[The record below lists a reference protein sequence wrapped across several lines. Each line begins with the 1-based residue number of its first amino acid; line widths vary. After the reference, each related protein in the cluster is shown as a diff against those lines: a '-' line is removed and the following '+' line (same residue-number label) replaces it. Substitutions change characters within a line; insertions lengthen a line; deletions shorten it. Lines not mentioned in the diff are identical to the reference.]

1 MSTNSLENLRNRL
14 ENLLSGLLEVTPRT
28 GTLDAETITPS
39 HKLEP
44 EGFVFETDLE
54 GKFIW
59 SSPEIERI
67 LGRSPDAFA
76 GTSISEIALSPEK
89 VKDFQDRIE
98 SGQPIY
104 NLRVQARNE
113 QGKLLTLLFNALVRA
128 DPAGIRLGY
137 RGVAQAI
144 FFDEP
149 LLAQEGERMDVSQM
163 AAMQYLSSGIFW
175 GETAGYIADELGTR
189 KLSLPEDS
197 VVLDEAPGDNILR
210 VPIRD
215 QDRVFGVIELEKP
228 RDTALWDVAER
239 DIAEGVADDL
249 ALALQ
254 SARTHQLTQQALDE
268 MREVD
273 KLKSQFLANMSHE
286 LRTPLN
292 SIIGFSRVIL
302 KGIDGPITD
311 TQEQDLNAI
320 YNAGQHLLGLINDM
334 LDVSRIEAGKMELT
348 FSEVDVKEIIRG
360 VLATAVGL
368 VKDKPIEIRSDVP
381 EDLPLIWADNIRVR
395 QILLNL
401 LSNAAKFTSEGEI
414 GLNVKVEGGEEPEKL
429 LISVSDTGQGIAE
442 EDQEKLFEP
451 FSQVDASPTRKTGGT
466 GLGLS
471 ICRYLVELHG
481 GEIWVDSTPGEGS
494 VFSFTL
500 PIKPSE
506 PLPADANS
514 NTE

>member
-14 ENLLSGLLEVTPRT
+14 ENLLSGLLEVSPRT
-28 GTLDAETITPS
+28 GALDTEAITPS
-39 HKLEP
+39 QKLEP

-54 GKFIW
+54 GKFAW
-59 SSPEIERI
+59 CSPEVERI
-67 LGRSPDAFA
+67 LGRSPDSLE
-76 GTSISEIALSPEK
+76 GTSISEIALSPERIK
-89 VKDFQDRIE
+89 EFQERIE
-98 SGQPIY
+98 AGQPIY
-104 NLRVQARNE
+104 NFRVQARNE
-113 QGKLLTLLFNALVRA
+113 AGKLLTLLFNALVRA
-128 DPAGIRLGY
+128 DPAGVRLGY

-149 LLAQEGERMDVSQM
+149 LVVQEGEKMDASQV

-175 GETAGYIADELGTR
+175 GETAGYIADEVGTR
-189 KLSLPEDS
+189 KISLPEDN
-197 VVLDEAPGDNILR
+197 VVLEETPGDNVLR
-210 VPIRD
+210 IPIRD
-215 QDRVFGVIELEKP
+215 QDRVFGVIEMEKP
-228 RDTALWDVAER
+228 YGTALWDVEER
-239 DIAEGVADDL
+239 GIAEGVANDL

-302 KGIDGPITD
+302 KGIDGPITE

-368 VKDKPIEIRSDVP
+368 VKDKPIEIHSDVP
-381 EDLPLIWADNIRVR
+381 DDLPLIWADNIRVR

-401 LSNAAKFTSEGEI
+401 LSNAAKFTAEGEI
-414 GLNVKVEGGEEPEKL
+414 GLTVTVEGDEEPEKL
-429 LISVSDTGQGIAE
+429 LVSVSDTGQGIE
-442 EDQEKLFEP
+442 DVDQERLFEP

-481 GEIWVDSTPGEGS
+481 GEIWVNSKPGEGS
-494 VFSFTL
+494 VFTFTL

-506 PLPADANS
+506 HLTADAFS
-514 NTE
+514 NAE

>member
-1 MSTNSLENLRNRL
+1 MPTNSLENLRNRL

-28 GTLDAETITPS
+28 GTLDGAAVTPS
-39 HKLEP
+39 QKLEP

-54 GKFIW
+54 GKFVW
-59 SSPEIERI
+59 CSPEVERI
-67 LGRSPDAFA
+67 LGRSPDELE
-76 GTSISEIALSPEK
+76 GTSISEIALSADKSKE
-89 VKDFQDRIE
+89 FQERIE
-98 SGQPIY
+98 AEQPIY
-104 NLRVQARNE
+104 NFRAQARNE

-144 FFDEP
+144 FFEEP
-149 LLAQEGERMDVSQM
+149 LPVQEGQRVDTSQM
-163 AAMQYLSSGIFW
+163 AAMQYLTSGIFW
-175 GETAGYIADELGTR
+175 GETAGYLADELGAR
-189 KLSLPEDS
+189 PLSLPEDG
-197 VVLDEAPGDNILR
+197 VVLDEAPGDNVLR
-210 VPIRD
+210 IPIRD
-215 QDRVFGVIELEKP
+215 QDRVFGVIEMEKP
-228 RDTALWDVAER
+228 LHTQGWAVEEQ
-239 DIAEGVADDL
+239 DIAEGVANDL

-381 EDLPLIWADNIRVR
+381 DDLPLIWADNIRVR

-401 LSNAAKFTSEGEI
+401 LSNAAKFTAEGEI
-414 GLNVKVEGGEEPEKL
+414 GLTVRVEDDEEPGKL
-429 LISVSDTGQGIAE
+429 LITVSDTGQGIE
-442 EDQEKLFEP
+442 DVDQEKLFEP

-471 ICRYLVELHG
+471 ICHYLVELHG

-500 PIKPSE
+500 PIRPSE
-506 PLPADANS
+506 PLTVDAISNAD
-514 NTE
+514 